1 LGVQAEADMAL
12 APEKG
17 GARPVSSSDFN
28 ERVKRLL
35 AAKPAVEA
43 VPKERKDKRTFGRS
57 APRT

>member
-1 LGVQAEADMAL
+1 MAL

-17 GARPVSSSDFN
+17 GARPVTSSDFN

-35 AAKPAVEA
+35 AAKPAIEA
-43 VPKERKDKRTFGRS
+43 APKERKDRRTFNRC

>member
-1 LGVQAEADMAL
+1 MAH

-17 GARPVSSSDFN
+17 GARPVSSTDFN

-35 AAKPAVEA
+35 AAKPVMQA
-43 VPKERKDKRTFGRS
+43 VPKDRTAKRSFTRS

>member
-1 LGVQAEADMAL
+1 MAH
-12 APEKG
+12 APDKG

-35 AAKPAVEA
+35 SAKPAIQA
-43 VPKERKDKRTFGRS
+43 VPKDRTAKRNFTRS